1 VKPLSGFVAGFY
13 LDTGRDPAPGI
24 GHC

>member
-1 VKPLSGFVAGFY
+1 VKPLSGYVAGFY

-24 GHC
+24 RHC

>member
-13 LDTGRDPAPGI
+13 LDTGSAPAPGI
-24 GHC
+24 GRC